1 MAIQQGAIGLDFDF
15 AIVDT
20 SGNPVDIS
28 NATTLEIVVRAPST
42 TVQTWAATA
51 STLAVNRIL
60 YTTVAGN
67 LNESGIW
74 QYQAR
79 VVFPDGDD
87 IRSSVETFRVE
98 PNLS

>member
-1 MAIQQGAIGLDFDF
+1 MPIQQGAIGLEFDF

-20 SGNPVDIS
+20 AGNPVDVTG
-28 NATTLEIVVRAPST
+28 ATTLEIIVRQPAGT
-42 TVQTWAATA
+42 IQTWAATQVA
-51 STLAVNRIL
+51 GQTNRIT
-60 YTTVAGN
+60 YTTVSGN
-67 LNESGIW
+67 LPESGIW

-79 VVFPDGDD
+79 VVFADGDD